1 MDEEHECTVR
11 LCQRHR
17 PTPAKPRKKPRY
29 GYGQREAEPAQSEDG
44 ALFCGECDGDLPG
57 GCPEQYRMDCLDR
70 RAALCDV
77 HVSHLKVSSLSSR
90 VQTFYSRGNW

>member
-44 ALFCGECDGDLPG
+44 ALFCGECDGELPG

-70 RAALCDV
+70 RASFARSAYERAQSQRDYAM
-77 HVSHLKVSSLSSR
+77 
-90 VQTFYSRGNW
+90 FM

>member
-1 MDEEHECTVR
+1 MYSPSLQAAQTHACKAAQEAALR
-11 LCQRHR
+11 LQ
-17 PTPAKPRKKPRY
+17 
-29 GYGQREAEPAQSEDG
+29 YGQREAEPAQSEDG

-90 VQTFYSRGNW
+90 VQTF